1 MAKSKKTKKQERK
14 RKSRTL
20 ILLLFLTIIMFGT
33 STYAWFT
40 ANKVVTINSIDVN
53 VQASDGIQISTD
65 GENWK
70 SVIMNSDITTG
81 AYSGNKNQLPQ
92 TITNVSTDGAVD
104 QTAGT
109 LKMYGATIDNDATTG
124 DYNIVTTKETE
135 SAGTLG
141 KFVAFDIFLRVDQ
154 ARPVYLTTSSSVL
167 DTNPSQTGDKGL
179 KNAARVAFVTLGN
192 TPATSDVSTIIGLNN
207 PASTAIIWE
216 PNTDQHTA
224 MATTVAAEYGVDISG
239 SVTQYRGINQEIAQ
253 AQDLKK
259 IVASSTTYTT
269 AMSPA
274 IQTTYSYS
282 TYQVV
287 FNPLSAGVTKVR
299 VYLWIEGQDID
310 CENNATG
317 SSIQYNIQ
325 LSTESS
331 ASGSSSS
338 SSNG

>member
-1 MAKSKKTKKQERK
+1 MAKSKKSKKQERK

-40 ANKVVTINSIDVN
+40 ANKVVTINSINVN

-81 AYSGNKNQLPQ
+81 AYEGNKNQLPQ

-141 KFVAFDIFLRVDQ
+141 KFVAFEV
-154 ARPVYLTTSSSVL
+154 
-167 DTNPSQTGDKGL
+167 
-179 KNAARVAFVTLGN
+179 KNEKVKL
-192 TPATSDVSTIIGLNN
+192 SKL
-207 PASTAIIWE
+207 
-216 PNTDQHTA
+216 
-224 MATTVAAEYGVDISG
+224 
-239 SVTQYRGINQEIAQ
+239 QEHW
-253 AQDLKK
+253 LKK
-259 IVASSTTYTT
+259 FREADGIAY
-269 AMSPA
+269 
-274 IQTTYSYS
+274 
-282 TYQVV
+282 
-287 FNPLSAGVTKVR
+287 KVQSLDE
-299 VYLWIEGQDID
+299 VKEIIKSL
-310 CENNATG
+310 
-317 SSIQYNIQ
+317 
-325 LSTESS
+325 
-331 ASGSSSS
+331 
-338 SSNG
+338 